1 MRACAL
7 ARTTCRILITLLI
20 IPSITL
26 AAEPASDSG
35 SLGEVKRE
43 IRHLEAER
51 EHDRQVINQLELKVE
66 RLEGNGAK
74 TTEKNQQLEISNK
87 KLELQNSQLEQQT
100 ADELKALQQKV
111 DEGLTPSQFSS
122 AFNDYLGSRRFVV
135 TGTFQGSFQYD
146 KSTATNTY
154 TLNWTP
160 QINYEL
166 NKWIYFIGQLSGSIG
181 SDGASSFS
189 MPVANIMMFLNDYVE
204 LYGGIFDNPF
214 GDWYEGR
221 SAPWVNKFATA
232 PLPFDGEPIAPPTDV
247 GVQLRGAV
255 QWGGLGQDVDYTI
268 WSSNGPSYDS
278 SLPNPVVGQTLN
290 AFNGV
295 TLNTNGKAIGA
306 RFRVYPIPLKAEWG
320 RLKLGAATLDGK
332 WQDGLWYNAWA
343 VNLDYQLESL
353 SVYSAWLSS
362 YRQLPSGLPQQ
373 THDNRQGWYLEVDY
387 AMNQLAA
394 KMTALPDPVSQFI
407 GRTLFGIRYSGV
419 NQNAIVASE
428 INNVPAPGFNGSPSV
443 FSPHSREVAFALD
456 YYISPAIVWQN
467 EFDVELP
474 QNAGS
479 LVTFGGPKGVTPIY
493 SPFGTAHNDQ
503 AFITQ
508 ITVGF

>member
-1 MRACAL
+1 M
-7 ARTTCRILITLLI
+7 
-20 IPSITL
+20 IPSTTM
-26 AAEPASDSG
+26 AADPTSDG
-35 SLGEVKRE
+35 SSLSEVKRE

-51 EHDRQVINQLELKVE
+51 EHDRQIISQLEFKVE
-66 RLEGNGAK
+66 KLEGNGAK
-74 TTEKNQQLEISNK
+74 ATEKNQQLESSNK
-87 KLELQNSQLEQQT
+87 KLEQQNFQLQQQT

-135 TGTFQGSFQYD
+135 NGTFEGSFQYD
-146 KSTATNTY
+146 KSTAINTY

-166 NKWIYFIGQLSGSIG
+166 NKWIYFVGQMSGSIG

-214 GDWYEGR
+214 GDWFEGR

-247 GVQLRGAV
+247 GVQLRGGV
-255 QWGGLGQDVDYTI
+255 QWGDLGQDADYTI

-343 VNLDYQLESL
+343 INLDYQLQSL
-353 SVYSAWLSS
+353 SVYGAWLSS

-387 AMNQLAA
+387 ALNQLAA

-407 GRTLFGIRYSGV
+407 GRTLLGVRYSGV

-428 INNVPAPGFNGSPSV
+428 INTVPAPGFNGSPSV
-443 FSPHSREVAFALD
+443 FTPHSREVAFALD

-467 EFDVELP
+467 EFDLELP

-479 LVTFGGPKGVTPIY
+479 LVTFGGPKGGTPVY
-493 SPFGTAHNDQ
+493 SPFGTAHNDR

>member
-1 MRACAL
+1 MRAAGPSNLTLMIAAVIVAL
-7 ARTTCRILITLLI
+7 PVSART
-20 IPSITL
+20 
-26 AAEPASDSG
+26 ADAPADAS
-35 SLGEVKRE
+35 SLNEVRRE
-43 IRHLEAER
+43 IRRLEAER
-51 EHDRQVINQLELKVE
+51 QHDHQVINRLELKIE
-66 RLEGNGAK
+66 KLEGNDNK
-74 TTEKNQQLEISNK
+74 IEESNQQLEVSNK
-87 KLELQNSQLEQQT
+87 KLHDENFQLQQVTVEQIK
-100 ADELKALQQKV
+100 DLQQKI
-111 DEGLTPSQFSS
+111 DEGIAPSQFSN

-146 KSTATNTY
+146 KQMSTNTY

-166 NKWIYFIGQLSGSIG
+166 NKWIYFVGQFSGSLG
-181 SDGASSFS
+181 ADGDSGFS
-189 MPVANIMMFLNDYVE
+189 MPVASVMMFLNDYVE

-214 GDWYEGR
+214 GDWYETR

-247 GVQLRGAV
+247 GVQLRGGF
-255 QWGGLGQDVDYTI
+255 QWGDLGQDANYTI

-295 TLNTNGKAIGA
+295 TLNTNGKAFGA
-306 RFRVYPIPLKAEWG
+306 RFQVFPIPLKAEWG

-332 WQDGLWYNAWA
+332 WQGGLWYNAWA
-343 VNLDYQLESL
+343 VNVDYQLDAL
-353 SVYSAWLSS
+353 SIYAAWLSS
-362 YRQLPSGLPQQ
+362 YRQLPSGLPQA

-387 AMNQLAA
+387 ALNQLASRM
-394 KMTALPDPVSQFI
+394 KVLPDPVQQFVSRMLA
-407 GRTLFGIRYSGV
+407 GVRYSGV

-428 INNVPAPGFNGSPSV
+428 INTVPAPAFNGSPSV
-443 FSPHSREVAFALD
+443 FAPHAREVALVFD

-467 EFDVELP
+467 ELDLELP
-474 QNAGS
+474 QKAGS
-479 LVTFGGPKGVTPIY
+479 LVNFGGPQGSTPVY
-493 SPFGTAHNDQ
+493 TPFGPPPNDQ

-508 ITVGF
+508 LTVGF